1 MNGRRGVSNLSIERS
16 RQYLLE
22 RVINDSL
29 QALKTLFAQ
38 SFALLWASGCWLEA
52 SVVAVQETSTRWDRL
67 LLVYNEDY
75 TRLYVYVQS
84 LHYLLLFFSLE
95 YKALSIH
102 PMIVNTPPTVAMI
115 RINRCMKGTL
125 FLVTSTAN
133 G

>member
-52 SVVAVQETSTRWDRL
+52 SVVAVARD
-67 LLVYNEDY
+67 VY
-75 TRLYVYVQS
+75 TLG
-84 LHYLLLFFSLE
+84 
-95 YKALSIH
+95 
-102 PMIVNTPPTVAMI
+102 PPPPCI
-115 RINRCMKGTL
+115 Q
-125 FLVTSTAN
+125 
-133 G
+133 